1 MRVLVVG
8 AAGQLGRELLRVL
21 PGATTVPLS
30 RADVDLRDT
39 AALRARVAELR
50 PAVVVNVA
58 ADNRVDEA
66 ERDPREAVAVNAV
79 APGAL
84 ADACADAGAFLVHF
98 STDYV
103 FDGRAHRPYTE
114 DDTPGPLGAYARSK
128 HEGER
133 RVGALPRHAIVRV
146 AGLYAAG
153 GSRGKGGSFVDRIL
167 ARARAGEP
175 LRVVT
180 DQRTAP
186 TWARDVAVAV
196 ARLLPRL
203 VAGDAPAG
211 VYHVTNAGDC
221 SWHEFAS
228 AALALAGID
237 RPVEAITSADLG
249 APAPRPAYSI
259 LANTRLA
266 ALGESPLRSWHAAL
280 AEYLAGAR

>member
-21 PGATTVPLS
+21 PGATTVPLT

-266 ALGESPLRSWHAAL
+266 ALGEPPLRSWHAAL